1 MIIDKLENADRYACL
16 HPGFAEA
23 FKLLR
28 EFDFEA
34 AEDGKHD
41 IDGERLAIVV
51 IRAPGKP
58 RDEVQLE
65 AHERYIDI
73 QYVVSGSEHFS
84 WMRAADCEKPIGA
97 FDTEKDVIKYEDEPD
112 GWFPLTAGTF
122 VVFFPEDAHGP
133 MAGEG
138 HLDKLVVKLEV

>member
-1 MIIDKLENADRYACL
+1 MIIDKLESADQYTAM
-16 HPGFAEA
+16 HPGLADA

-58 RDEVQLE
+58 QAEVELE
-65 AHERYIDI
+65 AELAPGLPWCCR
-73 QYVVSGSEHFS
+73 
-84 WMRAADCEKPIGA
+84 
-97 FDTEKDVIKYEDEPD
+97 KDRLPS
-112 GWFPLTAGTF
+112 P
-122 VVFFPEDAHGP
+122 
-133 MAGEG
+133 
-138 HLDKLVVKLEV
+138 

>member
-1 MIIDKLENADRYACL
+1 MIIDKLESADRYAAL
-16 HPGFAEA
+16 HPGFAAA

-41 IDGERLAIVV
+41 IDGERLSIVV
-51 IRAPGKP
+51 IRAPAKS
-58 RDEVQLE
+58 RDEVKLE

-84 WMRAADCEKPIGA
+84 WMRTADCEKPIGE
-97 FDTEKDVIKYEDEPD
+97 FDAEKDVIKYDDEPD

-122 VVFFPEDAHGP
+122 VVFFPQDAHGP
-133 MAGEG
+133 MMGEG
-138 HLDKLVVKLEV
+138 HLDKLVVKVLV